1 MVKVKDIIERIE
13 KFAPCRLAYDWD
25 NTGFIAG
32 DREKKVKKVFLTLD
46 VLKETVDEA
55 KEFGADMIISHHP
68 ILFKGI
74 QNIDYSTQDGY
85 IVSELIK
92 NDIALYCAH
101 TSMDC
106 AKGGINDI
114 LANKLGIK
122 NPEVIEKN
130 ENFEGC
136 GLGRIGK
143 ISREMT
149 LKEYAEFV
157 KEKLNTPFV
166 RVCGDFDKKISTVAV
181 GGGACDD
188 LIPDV
193 IKFGADVLVTADMK
207 YHISQGAVCDG
218 IAIIDAGHYPTE
230 VFVTEI
236 FEEIIKGMGL
246 EIIKSS
252 HKDIFSVI

>member
-1 MVKVKDIIERIE
+1 MVKVKDIIKKIE
-13 KFAPCRLAYDWD
+13 KFAPCELAYEWD
-25 NTGFIAG
+25 NTGFIVG
-32 DREKKVKKVFLTLD
+32 NREKEVKKVFLTLD
-46 VLKETVDEA
+46 VFKDTVDEA
-55 KEFGADMIISHHP
+55 IRMGADMIITHHP

-74 QNIDYSTQDGY
+74 QVIDYSTQDGY

-106 AKGGINDI
+106 AQGGINDV
-114 LANKLGIK
+114 LANNLGI
-122 NPEVIEKN
+122 IDAQIIQKN
-130 ENFEGC
+130 ENFDGC
-136 GLGRIGK
+136 GLGRTGK

-157 KEKLNTPFV
+157 KKQLNTPFV
-166 RVCGDFDKKISTVAV
+166 RVCGEFNKKISSVAV

-188 LIPDV
+188 LIPDATAM
-193 IKFGADVLVTADMK
+193 GADVLVTADMK

-218 IAIIDAGHYPTE
+218 LAIIDAGHYPTE
-230 VFVTEI
+230 VFVTDI
-236 FEEIIKGMGL
+236 FEKLFCDMDI

-252 HKDIFSVI
+252 HKDVFKIV

>member
-1 MVKVKDIIERIE
+1 MVKVKDIVERIE
-13 KFAPCRLAYDWD
+13 KFAPRELAYDWD
-25 NTGFIAG
+25 NTGFILG
-32 DREKKVKKVFLTLD
+32 DKEKEVKKVFLTLD
-46 VLKETVDEA
+46 VFKETADEA
-55 KEFGADMIISHHP
+55 VKMGVDMIISHHP

-74 QNIDYSTQDGY
+74 QVIDYSEQDGY

-106 AKGGINDI
+106 ASGGINDV

-122 NPEVIEKN
+122 EPKVIEKN
-130 ENFEGC
+130 ESFPGC
-136 GLGRIGK
+136 GLGRIGE
-143 ISREMT
+143 INREMT

-157 KEKLNTPFV
+157 KEELKTPFV
-166 RVCGDFDKKISTVAV
+166 RVSGEWDKKISTVAV

-188 LIPDV
+188 LIPDA
-193 IKFGADVLVTADMK
+193 IKMGADVLVTADMK

-218 IAIIDAGHYPTE
+218 LAIIDAGHYPTE

-236 FEEIIKGMGL
+236 FEDILDGTDVEVIT
-246 EIIKSS
+246 ST
-252 HKDIFSVI
+252 HKDIFKIV

>member
-1 MVKVKDIIERIE
+1 MVNVKDIIEKIE
-13 KFAPCRLAYDWD
+13 KFAPRELAYSWD
-25 NTGFIAG
+25 NTGFIIG
-32 DREKKVKKVFLTLD
+32 NREKEVKKVFLTLD
-46 VLKETVDEA
+46 VFKETVDKAIEL
-55 KEFGADMIISHHP
+55 GVDMIISHHP

-74 QNIDYSTQDGY
+74 QAVDSATQDGY

-114 LANKLGIK
+114 LANKLGIE

-130 ENFEGC
+130 ESFDGC

-157 KEKLNTPFV
+157 KENLNTPFV
-166 RVCGDFDKKISTVAV
+166 RVSGDFNKKIKVSAV

-188 LIPDV
+188 LIPDA
-193 IKFGADVLVTADMK
+193 IKIGADVLVTADMK
-207 YHISQGAVCDG
+207 YHIAQGAVCEG
-218 IAIIDAGHYPTE
+218 LCIIDAGHYPTE
-230 VFVTEI
+230 VFVTDI
-236 FEEIIKGMGL
+236 FEKIVAGLGL
-246 EIIKSS
+246 EIYKST
-252 HKDIFSVI
+252 HKDIFNVI

>member
-13 KFAPCRLAYDWD
+13 KFVPCEIAYDWD

-32 DREKKVKKVFLTLD
+32 DREKEVKKVFLTLD

-55 KEFGADMIISHHP
+55 KKFGADMIISHHP

-74 QNIDYSTQDGY
+74 QNIDCSTQDGY
-85 IVSELIK
+85 IVRELIK

-101 TSMDC
+101 TSIDC

-166 RVCGDFDKKISTVAV
+166 RVCGAFDKKISTVAV

-188 LIPDV
+188 LIPDA
-193 IKFGADVLVTADMK
+193 IKLGADVLVTADMK

-230 VFVTEI
+230 VFVTDI

-252 HKDIFSVI
+252 HKDIFSFI

>member
-13 KFAPCRLAYDWD
+13 KFAPCGLAYDWD

-32 DREKKVKKVFLTLD
+32 DREKEVKKVFLTLD

-55 KEFGADMIISHHP
+55 KKFGADMIISHHP

-74 QNIDYSTQDGY
+74 QTIDCSTQDGY
-85 IVSELIK
+85 IVRELIK
-92 NDIALYCAH
+92 NDIALYCSH

-143 ISREMT
+143 ISNEMT

-188 LIPDV
+188 LIPDA
-193 IKFGADVLVTADMK
+193 INFGADVLVTADMK

-218 IAIIDAGHYPTE
+218 LAIIDAGHYPTE

-252 HKDIFSVI
+252 NKDIFSVI